1 MSEPK
6 TAAMLKLLRFV
17 MGHRVL
23 VESRT
28 ESDIV
33 LTRGEGCSRTFAL
46 GLVQHGLSQGLLS
59 TSGGLLAATPTACA
73 FIRRALVS
81 PDEAFANQHRD
92 TGHKTMIVE
101 EVTESV
107 RVNHAESPLSALAR
121 LKEKSGAPFLESQ
134 AIAAG
139 ERLLADFT
147 RGQLQPRMTMTY
159 APKLESKAAGA
170 RSGEHDLSDSAL
182 SARRRVRSAV
192 EAMGP
197 ELSGVALDIC
207 CFSKGLET
215 VERERQWPVRSAK
228 VMLRAALQAL
238 ARHYESHCRPHRRHP
253 EEAAQVLDTQL

>member
-6 TAAMLKLLRFV
+6 AAAMLKLLRFV
-17 MGHRVL
+17 MGHQVL

-33 LTRGEGCSRTFAL
+33 LKQGEGCSRTFAL
-46 GLVQHGLSQGLLS
+46 GLVQHGLSRGLLS
-59 TSGGLLAATPTACA
+59 TSGGMLTATPAAHA
-73 FIRRALVS
+73 FIRRALIL
-81 PDEAFANQHRD
+81 PEEAFAEQHRE
-92 TGHKTMIVE
+92 TGHKTMIVDG
-101 EVTESV
+101 VTESV
-107 RVNHAESPLSALAR
+107 RVNHAESPLSGLAR
-121 LKEKSGAPFLESQ
+121 LKEKSGAPFLEPQ

-170 RSGEHDLSDSAL
+170 LSGEHDLSDTAL
-182 SARRRVRSAV
+182 SARRRVRAAV

-238 ARHYESHCRPHRRHP
+238 ARHYQSRYRPRRRHA
-253 EEAAQVLDTQL
+253 EEDTHLLSGA